1 MSAIVTFNYAAWI
14 ALYPE
19 FTTVLEPRA
28 TLFWN
33 EATIYH
39 RNDGSFP
46 SSITAAIQ
54 QSLLF
59 MVTAHIAK
67 RYAIVNGETPSDIVG
82 RISDATEGS
91 VSVSAD
97 MGQQP
102 ASAAWWQQ
110 TKYGADY
117 WQATAAFRTLRY
129 RAPTLP
135 TVFPWNNLLR

>member
-1 MSAIVTFNYAAWI
+1 MSAIATFDYAAWI

-19 FTTVLEPRA
+19 FATVPAPRA

-39 RNDGSFP
+39 RNDGSLP
-46 SSITAAIQ
+46 ASITLAIQ

-59 MVTAHIAK
+59 MVTAHIAQ
-67 RYAIVNGETPSDIVG
+67 RYATKGGVAPSDLVG

-97 MGQQP
+97 MGQQSP
-102 ASAAWWQQ
+102 NAAWWLQ

-129 RAPTLP
+129 RSPVCRTPAL
-135 TVFPWNNLLR
+135 PWNLTP